1 MLQCMNCRSDHTFL
15 ILKVLKGA
23 DIGLKRAFGIK
34 RRLSQSRQPRNQ
46 LLLGSDDPPC
56 LGRAVRR
63 QDQFSVFFPRHAGD
77 LSCREA
83 KLS

>member
-1 MLQCMNCRSDHTFL
+1 
-15 ILKVLKGA
+15 
-23 DIGLKRAFGIK
+23 
-34 RRLSQSRQPRNQ
+34 
-46 LLLGSDDPPC
+46 LGSDDPPC